1 MSENGIVPGPSFHR
15 LNCVAEWSTTLAILL
30 AMLLAIGCGRPD
42 PGPPRGQT
50 PPHPVSDSPPTTDHG
65 SAIQPDSPPDHTPAV
80 NDGAGEPS
88 QEETAKEQTETTPKT
103 DEPESDTVPGLSDRE
118 VLFVDWPA
126 PRVALMVTGN
136 QFGFLEPCGCSG
148 LDTQNGGLVR
158 RSTLLRQLA
167 DRGWPVIPVDAGNQV
182 RRFGR
187 QAEIKFQITIEGLR
201 NKMGYRAIA
210 FGPDD
215 LRLPAPELVAVVAP
229 SGPEPSPFVCA
240 NVTIYDPSFT
250 SRYLVVEGGGKRIG
264 ITSVLGERNQM
275 KVNNAD
281 VTMRDAAESLTEI
294 WPKLRDQQCDL
305 YVLIAH
311 ASMDESIALARQF
324 PQFPIVLTTGG
335 AGEPTREPDPIEGT
349 NSQLIQVGTKGMYA
363 GVIGLFDDPVTPLRY
378 QRIPLDSRFPDTDE
392 MLQLLAAYQEQLR
405 VVGFEGLGIR
415 PQPHPSGREF
425 VGSDTC
431 RTCHGKE
438 YRIWKDGLNGRPGY
452 HAHAYETLL
461 NPPERGSIPR
471 NHDPECL
478 SCHVVGWNPQR
489 YFPYDSGFISFE
501 QTPELINVGCENCH
515 GPGSAHVAAEN
526 GDLDAD
532 DAKLDE
538 LRHQMVLPLA
548 EAERTCLECHDLD
561 NSPGFQEQGAFERAT
576 GSESNTDRQRGDV
589 YALGIRDRSR
599 RCSFGVRR
607 LVAALVL
614 AAATGHALLHRRTV
628 CAAPEKA
635 MTSHHTPKRTLQRHR
650 LCALLGAT
658 G

>member
-1 MSENGIVPGPSFHR
+1 MSENGIVRGPSFR
-15 LNCVAEWSTTLAILL
+15 MLSSVAGWSITLAILV
-30 AMLLAIGCGRPD
+30 AIGCGRPD
-42 PGPPRGQT
+42 PGSPRTET
-50 PPHPVSDSPPTTDHG
+50 PPPPVSDAPPTTDVG
-65 SAIQPDSPPDHTPAV
+65 SAIQEDSLPDHTEMV
-80 NDGAGEPS
+80 DDGEGEPAGE
-88 QEETAKEQTETTPKT
+88 QMAGEQMAGEQMAGEQMAGEQTAGERTETIPQS
-103 DEPESDTVPGLSDRE
+103 DDPESDAVPAHLVRE
-118 VLFVDWPA
+118 PLFVDWPA

-158 RSTLLRQLA
+158 RGTLLKQLEN
-167 DRGWPVIPVDAGNQV
+167 RGWPVIAIDAGNQV

-187 QAEIKFQITIEGLR
+187 QAEIKFQLTIEGLR

-229 SGPEPSPFVCA
+229 SGTEPSPFVCA

-250 SRYLVVEGGGKRIG
+250 SPYLVVEEGGKRIG

-281 VTMRDAAESLTEI
+281 VTMRDAAESLTEV
-294 WPKLRDQQCDL
+294 WPQLRDQQCDL

-335 AGEPTREPDPIEGT
+335 AGEPTREPELIEGT
-349 NSQLIQVGTKGMYA
+349 DSQLIQVGTKGMYA
-363 GVIGLFDDPVTPLRY
+363 GVIGLFDDPVAPLRY
-378 QRIPLDSRFPDTDE
+378 QRIPLDSRFPDADE

-425 VGSDTC
+425 VGSAAC
-431 RTCHGKE
+431 RSCHGKE
-438 YRIWKDGLNGRPGY
+438 YRIWKDGLDGRPGY

-461 NPPERGSIPR
+461 NPPERGNIPR

-515 GPGSAHVAAEN
+515 GPGSAHIAAEN
-526 GDLDAD
+526 GDVDVD
-532 DAKLDE
+532 DAQLEE
-538 LRHQMVLPLA
+538 LRRQMVLPLA

-561 NSPGFQEQGAFERAT
+561 NSPGFQERGAFERYW
-576 GSESNTDRQRGDV
+576 ER
-589 YALGIRDRSR
+589 IK
-599 RCSFGVRR
+599 
-607 LVAALVL
+607 
-614 AAATGHALLHRRTV
+614 H
-628 CAAPEKA
+628 
-635 MTSHHTPKRTLQRHR
+635 
-650 LCALLGAT
+650 
-658 G
+658 